1 MKINRDSFLKL
12 AGDDAEKLLLA
23 HFIDLCEQVFSDV
36 LPKCGPF
43 LNPREQELCAT
54 VFRQVEGIT
63 YRFEGGYRG
72 AERKR
77 GIVLPDFYGTDP
89 VDTKIGAVLLQGKFP
104 QEIGHRD
111 FLGAVLATGIDRLRV
126 GDIILVEGG
135 AQVLLDRDL
144 VFYLKQNL
152 FKIGAYP
159 VEVDEIDLEQIVS
172 NCEKVKE
179 IKTTVSSLR
188 LDAVA
193 AAGFGMSRT
202 AMAREIKA
210 KRVKLNWQEIDSPS
224 ETVKEGG
231 IISIRGR
238 GRVEIAEVGGLTK
251 KGRYHLSLK
260 RFL

>member
-1 MKINRDSFLKL
+1 MEINRDSYLKL
-12 AGDDAEKLLLA
+12 AGNDAEKLMLA
-23 HFIDLCEQVFSDV
+23 HFLDLCEQVFLDV

-43 LNPREQELCAT
+43 LNLREQELCAT
-54 VFRQVEGIT
+54 VFRQIEGIT
-63 YRFEGGYRG
+63 FRFDGGYRG

-77 GIVLPDFYGTDP
+77 GIVLPDFYGADP
-89 VDTKIGAVLLQGKFP
+89 IDTKISAVLLQGKFP
-104 QEIGHRD
+104 TDISHRD
-111 FLGAVLATGIDRLRV
+111 FLGAVLATGIDRLKV
-126 GDIILVEGG
+126 GDILLVEGG
-135 AQVLLDRDL
+135 AQVILDRDL

-152 FKIGAYP
+152 FKIGSYP
-159 VEVDEIDLEQIVS
+159 VELAEIDLEQIVS
-172 NCEKVKE
+172 SCEKVKE

-210 KRVKLNWQEIDSPS
+210 KRVKLNWQETDSPS
-224 ETVKEGG
+224 EAVKEGD

-238 GRVEIAEVGGLTK
+238 GRVEIAEVGGITK
-251 KGRYHLSLK
+251 KGRNHLSLK

>member
-12 AGDDAEKLLLA
+12 AGDDADKLLLA
-23 HFIDLCEQVFSDV
+23 HFIDLCEQVFLDV

-54 VFRQVEGIT
+54 VFRQIEGIT
-63 YRFEGGYRG
+63 YRFDGGYRD

-77 GIVLPDFYGTDP
+77 GIILPDFYGTDP
-89 VDTKIGAVLLQGKFP
+89 VDTKINAVLLQGKFP

-152 FKIGAYP
+152 FKIGSYP
-159 VEVDEIDLEQIVS
+159 VELDEIDLEQIVS
-172 NCEKVKE
+172 SCEKVKE

-210 KRVKLNWQEIDSPS
+210 KRVKLNWKEIDSPS
-224 ETVKEGG
+224 ETVKEGA

-251 KGRYHLSLK
+251 KGRYHLNLR